1 MRAPL
6 LPRRIQI
13 FPKPCQNRS
22 KRPLGA
28 HVGPMLY
35 KSSGLKARKNAQ
47 RRPRVSKRGPKPPKM
62 DSKTIQKTSWSPS
75 WTHVLKR
82 YELER
87 PTNSQNAPKS
97 GPMTARSVPNPS
109 QMEPQDP
116 PKSDFRALFGFVC
129 LWLQICMFFWQ
140 FCGRICLFFKEPTF
154 KIHAPTQCFVDF
166 HTSGLVSK
174 KNIKNRRK
182 SSRNP
187 SQIE

>member
-1 MRAPL
+1 M
-6 LPRRIQI
+6 
-13 FPKPCQNRS
+13 PKFSQDAS
-22 KRPLGA
+22 
-28 HVGPMLY
+28 
-35 KSSGLKARKNAQ
+35 KSSPNPSKIDPKA
-47 RRPRVSKRGPKPPKM
+47 
-62 DSKTIQKTSWSPS
+62 IQKASWSPS
-75 WTHVLKR
+75 WTHVFKR

-174 KNIKNRRK
+174 KISKIVEK

-187 SQIE
+187 PQIE